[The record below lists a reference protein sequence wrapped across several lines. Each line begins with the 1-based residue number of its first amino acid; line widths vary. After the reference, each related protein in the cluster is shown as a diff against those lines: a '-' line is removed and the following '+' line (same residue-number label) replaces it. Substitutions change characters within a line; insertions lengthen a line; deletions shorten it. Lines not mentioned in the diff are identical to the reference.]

1 MSRAEVESRPRT
13 QNNSRLRADFSRT
26 DPLQVKDRNVGAKYQ
41 GHRRKCS
48 PKNKK
53 RFSEIFRAISKKKQK
68 GLRKVSARFLAF
80 FKKILTIQ
88 TIALSSAENRAI
100 FEDLRLRGQGQELD
114 LRGQGLQN
122 VSSRPRTSLR
132 TPPRVIFP
140 FQMEQESILLKM
152 FLSCCKIGK

>member
-53 RFSEIFRAISKKKQK
+53 KVFRNFSSDLQKKTKRSSQSF
-68 GLRKVSARFLAF
+68 RKVSCVFQENF
-80 FKKILTIQ
+80 ND
-88 TIALSSAENRAI
+88 SNNSAVLGREQSNFRGLEASRA
-100 FEDLRLRGQGQELD
+100 
-114 LRGQGLQN
+114 
-122 VSSRPRTSLR
+122 RPRT
-132 TPPRVIFP
+132 
-140 FQMEQESILLKM
+140 
-152 FLSCCKIGK
+152 